1 MSNDKHT
8 DNEEVTKHTD
18 LSWAGLED
26 NVDGVKLDNEEVF
39 QRSSCLEAS

>member
-18 LSWAGLED
+18 LSWACLED
-26 NVDGVKLDNEEVF
+26 NVDGVQLDNEEVF
-39 QRSSCLEAS
+39 KRSSCLEAS